1 MFKIPDF
8 KQLRKDAGYKTI
20 KDFAYALD
28 MNPSTYSAYESGK
41 VTPTIKNM
49 AQIADKLDMSI
60 DDLMEHKITGAG
72 LSRQNSKEALAEINK
87 AICLFNESHCF
98 VDVEPEAMDGLD
110 ALYKAAEIME
120 RGLDIG

>member
-72 LSRQNSKEALAEINK
+72 LSRQNSKEALAEVKK
-87 AICLFNESHCF
+87 AIYLFDCAHLDTTRIKEIL
-98 VDVEPEAMDGLD
+98 DGLD